1 MVSTATTWVSARRT
15 LLEFPRVFGP
25 SHRPFLGG
33 SCPPIRALLKPG
45 GFPCRGFAYC
55 CHALHQ
61 CILAT
66 TIVFS
71 FLLGLLLHLLCTCRY
86 SVWLCVLHDNP
97 PRRGTSKTLL
107 IANNQAVMNQ
117 WLKELD
123 KFFQNIPEWY
133 TMVWCGDERW
143 SAANAAKFKDAQVI
157 MTTKDTV
164 VSDFMA
170 YSPYWMTDRS
180 QNRDGTSCVMY
191 SPVDGEPRPGQ
202 IDRKSGNEFDKS
214 LISRRSEGRKKGR
227 VSPLYARKQGH
238 AVFDLI
244 FVDEGDLLRVESE
257 HTGPGQVK
265 KRSWQVCP
273 LPPSAVHH
281 RSAPIDSHLCRNA
294 FGVRISRPRCSYS
307 LRSHPYFVCR
317 CCEQAVWNLHCDRT
331 WIMTGT
337 PVNNN
342 ATGLLSLFELCRCGI
357 SLPARVQGLWT
368 KDGARPLTFMEQVR
382 RLNWYAGN
390 KAMLE
395 AIRVLQKNDLMRR
408 TIDMAQIQTQNADYG
423 RPLPLCKYVFR
434 SYQCPLPV
442 RVLLCFRSVRCRL

>member
-1 MVSTATTWVSARRT
+1 
-15 LLEFPRVFGP
+15 
-25 SHRPFLGG
+25 
-33 SCPPIRALLKPG
+33 
-45 GFPCRGFAYC
+45 
-55 CHALHQ
+55 
-61 CILAT
+61 
-66 TIVFS
+66 
-71 FLLGLLLHLLCTCRY
+71 
-86 SVWLCVLHDNP
+86 
-97 PRRGTSKTLL
+97 
-107 IANNQAVMNQ
+107 MNQ

-265 KRSWQVCP
+265 KRSWQVCA
-273 LPPSAVHH
+273 LPPFCRSPSVCSH
-281 RSAPIDSHLCRNA
+281 RFAFVSQCLWCSHLTTSLLILTP
-294 FGVRISRPRCSYS
+294 FTRIFCAVAASRLYGTCT
-307 LRSHPYFVCR
+307 V
-317 CCEQAVWNLHCDRT
+317 
-331 WIMTGT
+331 TGR
-337 PVNNN
+337 
-342 ATGLLSLFELCRCGI
+342 GS
-357 SLPARVQGLWT
+357 
-368 KDGARPLTFMEQVR
+368 
-382 RLNWYAGN
+382 
-390 KAMLE
+390 
-395 AIRVLQKNDLMRR
+395 
-408 TIDMAQIQTQNADYG
+408 
-423 RPLPLCKYVFR
+423 
-434 SYQCPLPV
+434 
-442 RVLLCFRSVRCRL
+442 